1 MIVNLVSELQVGAKE
16 RYGPAALGRAGWPLH
31 RSHDTRVVVGELC
44 VLKVEGERVK
54 EVGIEEGDSERKKR
68 RALALIVCWFLS
80 FVIAIVARFVVAAT
94 ERCQS

>member
-1 MIVNLVSELQVGAKE
+1 M
-16 RYGPAALGRAGWPLH
+16 
-31 RSHDTRVVVGELC
+31 
-44 VLKVEGERVK
+44 KVEGEGVK